1 MVELAAEYSK
11 TTHAIVEYINNIE
24 IFKYINPYLE
34 QIHLDI
40 GRVTLF
46 FAILFLTFTLVM
58 IIQNRLVPIID
69 KLFNRISDATEALTI
84 EDIEPVKSPILNLL
98 KIYGFELALDILLYK
113 TPKIAFLDTL
123 FYLLYLINIVLI
135 LFIVIDIVVNLYF
148 TSLNKKK
155 NALKKELLNLIIN
168 IIKIIVVV
176 VGILLILQKLG
187 VDITAF
193 VASLG
198 IGGLAIAMASKDTI
212 ANFFGSLKIIFD
224 GSFSQGDWISVA
236 GVDGTVVELGFVST
250 KIRTFDNAM
259 ISLPNATLAN
269 ESVKNYNKRTVGR
282 RIKMKV
288 GITYGAKQSD
298 IQNAILQIRQMLQEH
313 PGIATKDS
321 IKQRKK
327 SALVEIND
335 KVGVKTTLL
344 VYLDELADSSIN
356 ILIYAFTKTVN
367 WQEWLETKEDV
378 LFKIMTIVEDN
389 NLEFAFPSQSLYI
402 EKHNKD

>member
-1 MVELAAEYSK
+1 MVEYSK
-11 TTHAIVEYINNIE
+11 TTHTIVEYINNIE
-24 IFKYINPYLE
+24 VFKYINPYLE
-34 QIHLDI
+34 DIHLDI
-40 GRVTLF
+40 GRVILF
-46 FAILFLTFTLVM
+46 FTIIFLTFSLIM
-58 IIQNRLVPIID
+58 IIKNRLVPVVD
-69 KLFNRISDATEALTI
+69 KIFNHISDSTEALSV
-84 EDIEPVKSPILNLL
+84 EDIEPIKSPILNLL
-98 KIYGFELALDILLYK
+98 KIFGFEMGLNILLYK
-113 TPKIAFLDTL
+113 APKIEFLDTI
-123 FYLLYLINIVLI
+123 FYLLYLINFILI
-135 LFIVIDIVVNLYF
+135 LFTIIDITVNLYF
-148 TSLNKKK
+148 TPLNKKK
-155 NALKKELLNLIIN
+155 NALKKELLNLIIH
-168 IIKIIVVV
+168 IVKIVVVV
-176 VGILLILQKLG
+176 VGILLVLQKLG

-224 GSFSQGDWISVA
+224 GSFSQGDWIVV
-236 GVDGTVVELGFVST
+236 GEVEGTVVELGFVST

-259 ISLPNATLAN
+259 ISLPNSTLAN

-313 PGIATKDS
+313 PSIATKES

-378 LFKIMTIVEDN
+378 LFKIMNIVEDN